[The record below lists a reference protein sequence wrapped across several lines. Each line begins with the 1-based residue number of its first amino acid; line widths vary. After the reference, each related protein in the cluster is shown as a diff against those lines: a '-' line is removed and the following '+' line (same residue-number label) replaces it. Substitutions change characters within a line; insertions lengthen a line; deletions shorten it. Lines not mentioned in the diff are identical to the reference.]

1 MTSPRVLG
9 LSLLCGATTLLLTP
23 AANAADW
30 GSFDGSRM
38 AYMAGALTGSAH
50 SQLRTVIETEG
61 DTVAAGT
68 PTLTT
73 EYLDTVDVF
82 YTAMLYAGTGGAS
95 GDTLGSLSVEEAA
108 ALDAWVSAGGT
119 LIMTVDST
127 GLKGDDFATIY
138 DTWGTPYGIGDF
150 VYDLT
155 GPSTAAPLVD
165 HPITADVTTYEWINR
180 TIFSVG
186 DDAMLLGYSTANQP
200 FLAVLEPASG
210 FAVGGRIL
218 VVGDHNIFANSGI
231 ASADNTQLAANIAA
245 WANGECGNTLVEGD
259 EECDDGND
267 VDDDACTNACLEG
280 AGETTDGTTTG
291 GDDSSTGSSSR
302 GGSTGS
308 GSTGSTGSTG
318 GETTGAAETGS
329 QETGAATDGPVTTG
343 TPGSTD
349 PESTSAGSTGG
360 GDTDT
365 EGFGQDDGGG
375 CRVAGGPAS
384 GWLWLL
390 GLGAFACRRRRG

>member
-1 MTSPRVLG
+1 MLVAPS
-9 LSLLCGATTLLLTP
+9 
-23 AANAADW
+23 ANAADW

-50 SQLRTVIETEG
+50 SQLRSAIETEG
-61 DTVAAGT
+61 DTILDGT

-95 GDTLGSLSVEEAA
+95 GDTLGSLSNEEAA

-150 VYDLT
+150 VFDPT
-155 GPSTAAPLVD
+155 GPSTAAPLVE
-165 HPITADVTTYEWINR
+165 HPITTDVTTYEWINR
-180 TIFSVG
+180 TVFSVG
-186 DDAMLLGYSTANQP
+186 DDAMLLGYGTANQP

-210 FAVGGRIL
+210 FAEGGRIL
-218 VVGDHNIFANSGI
+218 VIGDHNILANSGI
-231 ASADNTQLAANIAA
+231 ASSDNTQLAENIAA
-245 WANGECGNTLVEGD
+245 WANGECGNTLVESG

-267 VDDDACTNACLEG
+267 VDDDACTNTCLEG
-280 AGETTDGTTTG
+280 GGETTDGTSTG
-291 GDDSSTGSSSR
+291 GRDSSTESGATDGTSSGDDDSSTGRSSSS
-302 GGSTGS
+302 GSTGS
-308 GSTGSTGSTG
+308 GSRGSTGSAG

-329 QETGAATDGPVTTG
+329 SETGAATDGPVTTG

-349 PESTSAGSTGG
+349 PQPTSAGSTGD
-360 GDTDT
+360 GDTDA
-365 EGFGQDDGGG
+365 EGSGQADGGG
-375 CRVAGGPAS
+375 CRVAGGRTG

-390 GLGAFACRRRRG
+390 GLGAFAPRRRRG